1 MPIGVRLM
9 SAFLNEL
16 PQGEAPLLLFAPI
29 PIFVFY
35 TIIFICVAP
44 GGFSSWRILLIE
56 PTIVFRT

>member
-1 MPIGVRLM
+1 M